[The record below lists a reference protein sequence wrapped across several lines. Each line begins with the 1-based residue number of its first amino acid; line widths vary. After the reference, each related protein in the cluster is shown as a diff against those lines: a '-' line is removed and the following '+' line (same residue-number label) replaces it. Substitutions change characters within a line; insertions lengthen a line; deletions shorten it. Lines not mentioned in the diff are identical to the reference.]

1 MKELFY
7 PFSIVDVSIPILEG
21 KIRAEGGILNTSYSY
36 IEGHEN
42 VLNHECKFLQLWLKE
57 KNE

>member
-7 PFSIVDVSIPILEG
+7 PFSIVDLSIPILEG
-21 KIRAEGGILNTSYSY
+21 KIRAEGSVINTSYPY
-36 IEGHEN
+36 KEGHEN
-42 VLNHECKFLQLWLKE
+42 VLNHECEFLRLWLKE